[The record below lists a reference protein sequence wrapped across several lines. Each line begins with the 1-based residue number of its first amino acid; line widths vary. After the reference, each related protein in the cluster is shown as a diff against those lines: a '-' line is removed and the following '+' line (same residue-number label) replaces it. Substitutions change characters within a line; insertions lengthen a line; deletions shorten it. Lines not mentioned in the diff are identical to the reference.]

1 MSTSTCKKQKVEV
14 DVERLAELNHR
25 DVQFLRDHKNKNFYS
40 QNDYHAEEEDLPTAA
55 VWINASSMKILVGVY
70 DLIYVKGEENDKND
84 EVNRAIKGSLEI
96 CMLPEEERIWGVVH
110 YHDLDSNSEST
121 FEQDFVFLQSKE
133 SDGDDDAPDGV
144 RQWLKEKPWSLEV
157 FTKDFECKWSPCEGD
172 GYNTEYVEER
182 KEFITLKLKQ
192 LLDVIFRR
200 DGGGVAD
207 WTYTVARRR
216 PDNEQGDLSKY
227 IRPLC
232 SEVKES

>member
-172 GYNTEYVEER
+172 GYNTEYIEER
-182 KEFITLKLKQ
+182 KEFIKNRINIEKSWLWNHMKLKVMNIST
-192 LLDVIFRR
+192 LIF
-200 DGGGVAD
+200 V
-207 WTYTVARRR
+207 
-216 PDNEQGDLSKY
+216 PSKTH
-227 IRPLC
+227 
-232 SEVKES
+232 